1 MKRWGLFGCVM
12 GCWLAACQPQ
22 KPADAPG
29 IAPSQQQKP
38 KEESGQEPLREA
50 EEPPFKED
58 AVQALGALA
67 TFWALGLQGSSKNAP
82 TSWHVHAASGTCMP
96 KESGGFRVAN
106 ERVYGPGDE
115 SVTLWDEKQK
125 TEVTMYTYPATRALD
140 AEFDDVLASMAQTCT
155 EGPMVSAVQGDTHF
169 GACVRRLEGDLLLI
183 EQAVLFQRA
192 KWLHKARITF
202 AAPALGDS
210 QDAAMSLLSQAFA
223 PCNP

>member
-1 MKRWGLFGCVM
+1 
-12 GCWLAACQPQ
+12 
-22 KPADAPG
+22 
-29 IAPSQQQKP
+29 
-38 KEESGQEPLREA
+38 
-50 EEPPFKED
+50 
-58 AVQALGALA
+58 
-67 TFWALGLQGSSKNAP
+67 
-82 TSWHVHAASGTCMP
+82 
-96 KESGGFRVAN
+96 
-106 ERVYGPGDE
+106 
-115 SVTLWDEKQK
+115 
-125 TEVTMYTYPATRALD
+125 MYTYPATRALD